1 MSNRQLEEMQEE
13 AANKQLADNLG
24 ISYDE
29 LSELHWST
37 DANESNDGLVYEYVI
52 TFDESS
58 PIEILEKIDGI
69 DLDGRYVYLQSW
81 GLYSEDDYYEE
92 DIEWDIVSSEQ
103 FSALQNHLKSSRNLL
118 DLAVVNNQTE
128 FDLFV
133 MLHTHIVAS
142 MEAFLASTFIHE
154 VTNSDKLTRKLIE
167 TDPEI
172 GKKELTLK
180 EIYKE
185 RENIKTIVA
194 KYLKGLIFHRLK
206 KIKPMYKTV
215 LDVDFGNISWLFEA
229 VELRHHCAHRAGY
242 DKDGN
247 KIQINKNDIEILV
260 EHCDGL
266 SKEISTQIAESKKT

>member
-1 MSNRQLEEMQEE
+1 MSSRQLEEIQEE
-13 AANKQLADNLG
+13 AANNQLANKLG

-29 LSELHWST
+29 LSELQWTT
-37 DANESNDGLVYEYVI
+37 DTNESNEGLIYEYVI

-69 DLDGRYVYLQSW
+69 DLKGRYVYLLPW
-81 GLYSEDDYYEE
+81 DDYYEE

-103 FSALQNHLKSSRNLL
+103 LSALQNHLKSSLNLL
-118 DLAVVNNQTE
+118 NLAAVDTQTE
-128 FDLFV
+128 FDLYV

-142 MEAFLASTFIHE
+142 MEAFLASSFIHE
-154 VTNSDKLTRKLIE
+154 VTNSDELTRKLIE

-185 RENIKTIVA
+185 HENIKTIVA
-194 KYLKGLIFHRLK
+194 KYLKDLIFHRLK
-206 KIKPMYKTV
+206 KIKSMYRSV
-215 LDVDFGNISWLFEA
+215 LDVDFGNISWLFKA

-247 KIQINKNDIEILV
+247 KIQISKNDIETLV
-260 EHCDGL
+260 KHCDIL
-266 SKEISTQIAESKKT
+266 SKEISTQIDKSKKT

>member
-1 MSNRQLEEMQEE
+1 MSSRQLEEMQEE

-29 LSELHWST
+29 LSELQWST
-37 DANESNDGLVYEYVI
+37 DTNESNDGLIYEYVI

-69 DLDGRYVYLQSW
+69 DLEGRYVYLLPW
-81 GLYSEDDYYEE
+81 ELYSEDDYYEE

-103 FSALQNHLKSSRNLL
+103 LSVLQNHLKSSLNLL
-118 DLAVVNNQTE
+118 NQAIVNNQTE

-154 VTNSDKLTRKLIE
+154 VTNSDELTRKLIE

-185 RENIKTIVA
+185 HENIKTIVA
-194 KYLKGLIFHRLK
+194 KYLKGLIFHRLN
-206 KIKPMYKTV
+206 KIKPMYKSV
-215 LDVDFGNISWLFEA
+215 LGVDFGNISWLFKA
-229 VELRHHCAHRAGY
+229 IELRHHCAHRAGY
-242 DKDGN
+242 DNDGN
-247 KIQINKNDIEILV
+247 KIQISKSDIEALI
-260 EHCDGL
+260 ENCDSL
-266 SKEISTQIAESKKT
+266 SKEISTQIDQSKT